1 MSRREER
8 LALADYWMEKAA
20 ESLRAA
26 KVLLD
31 ADITGASMS
40 RLYYAAFYAASALF
54 AAKGIQ
60 YGKHSAVQS
69 AVHRDLVKPG
79 IIPKDLGA
87 LYDRMFNAR
96 QEGDYKAFTEFST
109 EDVATELIEVERF
122 IHRFNQLLTEEKD
135 NTGTV

>member
-1 MSRREER
+1 MSMQAER
-8 LALADYWMEKAA
+8 LALAEYWMEKAS

-31 ADITGASMS
+31 AGITGASMS
-40 RLYYAAFYAASALF
+40 RLYYAVFYAASALF
-54 AAKGIQ
+54 AAKGTQ

-69 AVHRDLVKPG
+69 AVHRDLVKLG

-96 QEGDYKAFTEFST
+96 QEGDYKAFTEFSV
-109 EDVATELIEVERF
+109 EDVMAEFVEVEGF
-122 IHRFNQLLTEEKD
+122 IKQFHTLLSQAECGCE
-135 NTGTV
+135 GI

>member
-1 MSRREER
+1 
-8 LALADYWMEKAA
+8 MEKAD

-31 ADITGASMS
+31 ADITTASMS
-40 RLYYAAFYAASALF
+40 RLYYAAFYAVSAVF

-79 IIPKDLGA
+79 IISKDLGA

-109 EDVATELIEVERF
+109 EDVTTELVEIERF
-122 IHRFNQLLTEEKD
+122 IQRCKTLLMEENDKK
-135 NTGTV
+135 GIL

>member
-1 MSRREER
+1 MNMREER
-8 LALADYWMEKAA
+8 LALAGYWMEKAD

-40 RLYYAAFYAASALF
+40 RLYYAVFYAASALF

-96 QEGDYKAFTEFST
+96 QESDYKAFAEFSV
-109 EDVATELIEVERF
+109 EDVTAELVEVERF
-122 IHRFNQLLTEEKD
+122 IQRFHTLLAEEKAR
-135 NTGTV
+135 

>member
-1 MSRREER
+1 MNRQEER
-8 LALADYWMEKAA
+8 LALAGYWMEKAD

-40 RLYYAAFYAASALF
+40 RLYYAVFYAASALF

-69 AVHRDLVKPG
+69 AVHRDLVKSG
-79 IIPKDLGA
+79 IIAKDLGA

-96 QEGDYKAFTEFST
+96 QESDYKAFTEFSIG
-109 EDVATELIEVERF
+109 DVTAELIEVERF
-122 IHRFNQLLTEEKD
+122 IQQFHTLLAEEKAR
-135 NTGTV
+135 